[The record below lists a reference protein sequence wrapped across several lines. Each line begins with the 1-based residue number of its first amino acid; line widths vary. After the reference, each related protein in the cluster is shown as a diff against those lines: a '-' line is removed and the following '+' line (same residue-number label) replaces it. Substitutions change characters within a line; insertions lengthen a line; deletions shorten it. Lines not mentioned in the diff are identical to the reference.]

1 MYDVLIKNARLID
14 PSQSR
19 DGIFDIAIAH
29 GKVAAI
35 NHEISVESADI
46 VYPLSGQIIVP
57 GLIDA
62 HCHPVGTFTDHAVPA
77 DEAGVDAG
85 VLLVN
90 DAGSSGSAN
99 FLVLQDLLQNAETTI
114 TFFLNFASCG
124 LIKLP
129 EIASVHDFNIAE
141 LKKVVSKAGTKIR
154 GIKIRA
160 MESVSKIPIDVI
172 ALAKKTAVE
181 LDLPLMVH
189 IGEFRNRKENDPFDS
204 YSRKVVSLLD
214 KGDILSHYMS
224 WRPGGM
230 VTEDGAIY
238 AELAEAKSRG
248 VILDCSHGR
257 NNFSFKVANTLLHA
271 GYIPD
276 IITTDL
282 SSLGRTH
289 VQSLLVTMSKFLAL
303 GMPLMQVIEAV
314 TINAAKALTLE
325 NSWGSLEV
333 GRAANI
339 TVLEM
344 IKGHF
349 EFFDGTA
356 GNKISGETLIEPR
369 LIFMNGVPR
378 SCRSYY
384 HVPAVGRNAISL

>member
-1 MYDVLIKNARLID
+1 MLYLLMK
-14 PSQSR
+14 
-19 DGIFDIAIAH
+19 
-29 GKVAAI
+29 
-35 NHEISVESADI
+35 
-46 VYPLSGQIIVP
+46 
-57 GLIDA
+57 
-62 HCHPVGTFTDHAVPA
+62 PV
-77 DEAGVDAG
+77 VDAG

-214 KGDILSHYMS
+214 
-224 WRPGGM
+224 
-230 VTEDGAIY
+230 
-238 AELAEAKSRG
+238 
-248 VILDCSHGR
+248 
-257 NNFSFKVANTLLHA
+257 
-271 GYIPD
+271 
-276 IITTDL
+276 
-282 SSLGRTH
+282 
-289 VQSLLVTMSKFLAL
+289 
-303 GMPLMQVIEAV
+303 
-314 TINAAKALTLE
+314 
-325 NSWGSLEV
+325 
-333 GRAANI
+333 
-339 TVLEM
+339 
-344 IKGHF
+344 
-349 EFFDGTA
+349 
-356 GNKISGETLIEPR
+356 
-369 LIFMNGVPR
+369 
-378 SCRSYY
+378 
-384 HVPAVGRNAISL
+384 